1 MTLIFAHSQITCY
14 SYPHFLCPL
23 ISWKKEQKPLAE
35 DEHVDSEKKSD
46 MGKKSSMYVY
56 MSWQVFQ

>member
-14 SYPHFLCPL
+14 SYPHSCVLWFLE
-23 ISWKKEQKPLAE
+23 KKEQKPLAE

-46 MGKKSSMYVY
+46 MGKKFCMYVY

>member
-1 MTLIFAHSQITCY
+1 MR
-14 SYPHFLCPL
+14 PL

-46 MGKKSSMYVY
+46 MGKKFSMYVY

>member
-1 MTLIFAHSQITCY
+1 MHIHKLLVIRILILVSFD
-14 SYPHFLCPL
+14 FLE
-23 ISWKKEQKPLAE
+23 KKEQKPLAE

-46 MGKKSSMYVY
+46 MGKKFCMYVY